1 MMPLVS
7 VVMPVR
13 DAAQTIEAAVDS
25 IQAQSW
31 TQWEL
36 VAVDDGSTDA
46 TPHLL
51 ARMSRRD
58 SRLTIISP
66 GSVGLV
72 RALQVGCEAARG
84 TFIAR
89 MDADDLA
96 ATDRLMRQM
105 RVMLADD
112 RIGLVGAGVTD
123 FGPEAG
129 AGRRRY
135 SAWLNSLRSHAAIVR
150 NMFVE
155 CPLAHPTF
163 LLRRSALEAV
173 GGYQDHGWPEDYDLV
188 LRLYLGG
195 WRFGVASGRPL
206 VMWRDWPGRLS
217 RTDARYSAE
226 RFRACK
232 MHYLM
237 QTGWLAG
244 QRRIIQWGAG
254 REGKAWLRSYRRDKR
269 PSHVVEVNPKKIGR
283 RIHGVPVIAPED
295 LPPPGETALIVAVGV
310 EGARDE
316 IRRWLEPRGWR
327 EGRDYLFVC

>member
-1 MMPLVS
+1 MPLVS

-25 IQAQSW
+25 IRSQSW
-31 TQWEL
+31 PRWEL
-36 VAVDDGSTDA
+36 VAVDDGSSDA

-51 ARMSRRD
+51 ARMSQCD

-66 GSVGLV
+66 GAVGLV
-72 RALQVGCEAARG
+72 RALQLGCEAARG

-96 ATDRLMRQM
+96 ASDRLMRQM

-112 RIGLVGAGVTD
+112 RIGLVGAGVAD
-123 FGPEAG
+123 FGAEVG
-129 AGRRRY
+129 AGRQRY

-155 CPLAHPTF
+155 CPVAHPTF

-173 GGYQDHGWPEDYDLV
+173 GGYRDHGWPEDYDLV

-195 WRFGVASGRPL
+195 WRFGVAPGRPL
-206 VMWRDWPGRLS
+206 VFWRDWPGRLS
-217 RTDARYSAE
+217 RTDERYSAE

-232 MHYLM
+232 MYHLM
-237 QTGWLAG
+237 QTGWLAVR
-244 QRRIIQWGAG
+244 QRIIQWGAG
-254 REGKAWLRSYRRDKR
+254 REGKAWLRGYPRDRR
-269 PSHVVEVNPKKIGR
+269 PSQVVEVNPKKIGR

-316 IRRWLEPRGWR
+316 IRCWLAHRGWR